1 MIQHMNQPR
10 RGGPRRNAGRK
21 TELNGQ
27 PTKRVQ
33 LTLDERT
40 VELLKVLGDGNMS
53 RGARVAADVAY
64 DRYQRSA

>member
-1 MIQHMNQPR
+1 MDKPR

-21 TELNGQ
+21 TELKGQ

-40 VELLKVLGDGNMS
+40 ITLLKVLGDGNMS
-53 RGARVAADVAY
+53 KGARHAADVAY
-64 DRYQRSA
+64 DRYQRTP